1 MELSRIV
8 FIQVLIIFILMGVG
22 FVCSKAKLID
32 EKGTRQMTDILLMIV
47 MPCVLIKAYQKEFSP
62 ELIMGL
68 LLAALFALI
77 IHVVG
82 IVISTLVF
90 KKEESLKYRVS
101 IFSSVYSNCGFMA
114 IPLLSA
120 AVGAD
125 GVFYGSAYLAVFT
138 IITWTHGICLYSGSL
153 KEISIKRILKNPG
166 IIGTVIAIILFVTG
180 IKLPYVIGESVSYIA
195 GLNTPLAMLV
205 TGAYLTKVDFK
216 KALNNASIYVVSL
229 LRLVVIP
236 IIAVIIARLAGIE
249 PLIAKSV
256 LISAACPTAA
266 IAALFATKYN
276 LDSTY
281 AAEAVSV
288 TTVLS
293 VITIPLVLLLF

>member
-8 FIQVLIIFILMGVG
+8 FIQVLIIFVLMGVG

-32 EKGTRQMTDILLMIV
+32 EKGTRQMTDVLLMIV

-68 LLAALFALI
+68 LLAAFFALI

-82 IVISTLVF
+82 IVISTLIF

-120 AVGAD
+120 AVGSD

-138 IITWTHGICLYSGSL
+138 ILNWTHGICLYSGSL
-153 KEISIKRILKNPG
+153 KEISVKRILKNPG

-180 IKLPYVIGESVSYIA
+180 IRLPYVINESVSYIA
-195 GLNTPLAMLV
+195 GLNTPLAMIV

-216 KALNNASIYVVSL
+216 KALKNTSIYGVSL

-236 IIAVIIARLAGIE
+236 IIAVIIAKLAGIE

-266 IAALFATKYN
+266 AAALFATKYN

-281 AAEAVSV
+281 AAEVVSV

>member
-8 FIQVLIIFILMGVG
+8 FIQVMIIFVLMGVG
-22 FVCSKAKLID
+22 FVCSKEKLID

-68 LLAALFALI
+68 LLAAFFALI

-82 IVISTLVF
+82 IVISTLIF

-120 AVGAD
+120 AVGSD

-138 IITWTHGICLYSGSL
+138 ILNWTHGICLYSGSL

-166 IIGTVIAIILFVTG
+166 IIGTVIAIILFVAG

-195 GLNTPLAMLV
+195 ALNTPLAMIV

-216 KALNNASIYVVSL
+216 KALKNTSIYGVSV

-236 IIAVIIARLAGIE
+236 IIAVIIAKLAGIE

-288 TTVLS
+288 TTILS
-293 VITIPLVLLLF
+293 VITIPLVILLF

>member
-8 FIQVLIIFILMGVG
+8 FIQVLIIFVLMGVG

-32 EKGTRQMTDILLMIV
+32 EKGTRQMTDVLLMIV

-68 LLAALFALI
+68 LLAAFFALI

-82 IVISTLVF
+82 IVISTLIF

-120 AVGAD
+120 AVGSD

-138 IITWTHGICLYSGSL
+138 ILNWTHGICLYSGSL

-180 IKLPYVIGESVSYIA
+180 IRLPYVINESVSYIA
-195 GLNTPLAMLV
+195 GLNTPLAMIV

-216 KALNNASIYVVSL
+216 KALKNASIYGVSL

-256 LISAACPTAA
+256 LIAAACPTAA
-266 IAALFATKYN
+266 AAALFATKYN

-288 TTVLS
+288 TTILS